1 MLMQKL
7 ITLSSADDPM
17 PLSRHLWAA
26 GIGHRILPGE
36 QGHDVWLLDA
46 RQWTRAQEVLSAWHQ
61 GAPMPKR
68 APSSVMN
75 VSALTQLWRRLPVTI
90 SLIVLSLLVSA
101 GISFWPGEVLFAQLA
116 FTPLQFSGQYVTISG
131 LETMLASGQW
141 WRLITPIFM
150 HFGLMHLIFNLMWV
164 WVLGGRL
171 EAVQGSRRTLLII
184 VVAGVLSNLA
194 QFWFNPDTLFGGASG
209 VIYAYLGYMWL
220 WDRRHPERPLSVT
233 PGLMLFMVGWM
244 VFCMTDLADSL
255 GFHVANE
262 AHLGG
267 LLVGLLLALLPCKT
281 YRR

>member
-1 MLMQKL
+1 MQKL
-7 ITLSSADDPM
+7 ITLSSAEDPM

-36 QGHDVWLLDA
+36 QGHDVWLLDV
-46 RQWTRAQEVLSAWHQ
+46 RQWTRAQEVLSAWHH

-68 APSSVMN
+68 APNSLLK
-75 VSALTQLWRRLPVTI
+75 VSALVQLWRRLPVTI
-90 SLIVLSLLVSA
+90 SLIVVSLLVSA
-101 GISFWPGEVLFAQLA
+101 GMSYWPGEVLFAQLA

-141 WRLITPIFM
+141 WRFITPIFM

-171 EAVQGSRRTLLII
+171 EAIQGSRRTLLII
-184 VVAGVLSNLA
+184 VLAGVLSNLA
-194 QFWFNPDTLFGGASG
+194 QFWFNPTVPFGGASG

-220 WDRRHPERPLSVT
+220 WDRRHPEQPLNVPT
-233 PGLMLFMVGWM
+233 ALVIFMVGWM
-244 VFCMTDLADSL
+244 VFCMTDLAGSL

>member
-1 MLMQKL
+1 MQKL

-116 FTPLQFSGQYVTISG
+116 FTPLQISGQYVTISG